1 MILLKM
7 ASRRWLLY
15 LCESKRR
22 MGMWEI
28 VHIRNIAAVI
38 CVLILLSGAVAQPSN
53 NTYNKNPKLE
63 SVLSQLINSDDPQE
77 FARAHNLYLRDG
89 KIRVAVELG
98 DEMALLPDYVIIES
112 RYGKYVQTMVP
123 IEKIVALSL
132 EKNVTFIRTP
142 SKPYVD
148 NPTPETQKPVPKSGY
163 NLTIPLII
171 SIVLIFL
178 IRKKGSSSLVK
189 K

>member
-1 MILLKM
+1 
-7 ASRRWLLY
+7 
-15 LCESKRR
+15 
-22 MGMWEI
+22 MWKI

-38 CVLILLSGAVAQPSN
+38 CALTLLSGAVAQTSN
-53 NTYNKNPKLE
+53 NTYSKNPKLE

-77 FARAHNLYLRDG
+77 FARAHNLYIKDG

-98 DEMALLPDYVIIES
+98 DEMALLPDYVTIEA
-112 RYGKYVQTMVP
+112 RYDKYVQTMIP

-132 EKNVTFIRTP
+132 EKNITFIRTP

-148 NPTPETQKPVPKSGY
+148 TSMPAIQKPVPKSGS

-171 SIVLIFL
+171 SMVLIFL
-178 IRKKGSSSLVK
+178 TRKKRSVSLVK